1 MIKIF
6 TSTVSQTLKLN
17 KVPLFAFSSNVRD
30 SLRKKLD
37 EEVKYEA

>member
-6 TSTVSQTLKLN
+6 ASTVSQTLKLN
-17 KVPLFAFSSNVRD
+17 KVPLFAFSNVRE

-37 EEVKYEA
+37 EEVKYES